1 MTEVEGCDAARS
13 RTQCL
18 DPRSHDRPPVHSGP
32 FFTSPIGQP
41 GCSLDARELSEHSG
55 CDGRRSEAPL
65 ARKTETSVKHLRRAT
80 VRAGTTADGRA
91 NELSVETRQAG
102 AGTIVVVIGRVTVD
116 SSPHLRSVL
125 HDAIGAP
132 GASGVVIDLT
142 GTSYLDTSAIATL
155 LEAATLAL
163 AHAVALQVTG
173 LQGHAR
179 FVAEGAELDH
189 IFLALGYEVQFT

>member
-1 MTEVEGCDAARS
+1 
-13 RTQCL
+13 
-18 DPRSHDRPPVHSGP
+18 
-32 FFTSPIGQP
+32 
-41 GCSLDARELSEHSG
+41 
-55 CDGRRSEAPL
+55 
-65 ARKTETSVKHLRRAT
+65 VKHLRRTA
-80 VRAGTTADGRA
+80 RAGTTAGGRA
-91 NELSVETRQAG
+91 DELSVETRQAD
-102 AGTIVVVIGRVTVD
+102 ARTTVVAIGRVTVD

-132 GASGVVIDLT
+132 GTSGVVIDLT

-163 AHAVALQVTG
+163 AHGVALRLTG

-179 FVAEGAELDH
+179 FVAEGAELDR

>member
-1 MTEVEGCDAARS
+1 V
-13 RTQCL
+13 
-18 DPRSHDRPPVHSGP
+18 
-32 FFTSPIGQP
+32 
-41 GCSLDARELSEHSG
+41 
-55 CDGRRSEAPL
+55 
-65 ARKTETSVKHLRRAT
+65 ETSVKHLRRAT
-80 VRAGTTADGRA
+80 AHAGTTADGRA

-102 AGTIVVVIGRVTVD
+102 ARTTVVVIGRVTVD